1 MKNNVKLTYDVK
13 VADIAS
19 TKYGFIVTKV
29 KKFKTM
35 QDAAAFS
42 RVLSNNDITLVGKPV
57 IEDVSNDS

>member
-13 VADIAS
+13 VADIDS

-35 QDAAAFS
+35 KDAAAFS

-57 IEDVSNDS
+57 IEDVSDDS